1 LVIQLEADHAVDFVV
16 VRQVTY
22 LIVAEAA
29 FWAVKADESHV
40 RASSMAE

>member
-1 LVIQLEADHAVDFVV
+1 LVILLEAYHAVDLFA
-16 VRQVTY
+16 VREVTY

-29 FWAVKADESHV
+29 FWAVQAGESHV

>member
-1 LVIQLEADHAVDFVV
+1 LVILLEAYHAVDFVV
-16 VRQVTY
+16 IREVAY